1 MRENFTRLGLESVK
15 TAEADAVHPPFEA
28 ASFDLVFLD
37 VPCSNTG
44 VPRRRPDALRRFNA
58 KRLNEVAALQ
68 KQILNAQIRLVK
80 PGGHLLYSTCSVEAE
95 EDELQVA
102 AFLAAHPECGLISQ
116 RRLLPALRH
125 DGAFA
130 ALIRKNG

>member
-1 MRENFTRLGLESVK
+1 MRP
-15 TAEADAVHPPFEA
+15 A
-28 ASFDLVFLD
+28 LVD

-68 KQILNAQIRLVK
+68 KQILNVQIRLVK

-95 EDELQVA
+95 EDEQQVA
-102 AFLAAHPECGLISQ
+102 SFLAAHPECELISQ